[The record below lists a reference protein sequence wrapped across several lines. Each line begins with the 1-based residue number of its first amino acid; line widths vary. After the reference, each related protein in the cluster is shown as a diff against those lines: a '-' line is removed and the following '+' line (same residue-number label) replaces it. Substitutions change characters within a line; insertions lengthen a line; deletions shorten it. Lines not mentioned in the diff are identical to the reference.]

1 MSPTTGPE
9 EAPENDLAA
18 HSMISRRPSRI
29 FYGWWLAGV
38 AAVIMA
44 IGIVPVFQGMS
55 VWFVALERQFGW
67 RRADLAFAFSL
78 TRAEGSLSGPVGG
91 FLVDKLGPRRMV
103 LLGGLLLGSGF
114 ILFSYIQSLWQFYL
128 VFILISFGLGL
139 GSWLPMISA
148 INNWFARHRSKAM
161 AIATEGQL
169 LGGIVLIPILSWLV
183 DPDADR
189 LGWRWTAAGLGLFMV
204 LVAFPL
210 SRLIRNHPEEYGQSP
225 DGEPPQESSRP
236 GTTSRRASSYAPEY
250 TLQQALRSRI
260 FWLLAL
266 GHGCTAI
273 VIITISVHLGP
284 MLNIDRGIPLQTVGW
299 VVATYLSVA
308 ALFTLIGGYI
318 GDRLPIRYGLFAFS
332 IIQSFAMVV
341 LIFANDTHTALVF
354 GVLLG
359 IGFGGRVPLT
369 NAVRGVYFGRGAFG
383 QITGF
388 SQLPMNALAFT
399 IPWFAGIMVD
409 VQGSYTIP
417 LILIV
422 GLSIFGAMCFLAAG
436 EPRPPA
442 PARTYARTR
451 PAGEP
456 A

>member
-1 MSPTTGPE
+1 MS
-9 EAPENDLAA
+9 
-18 HSMISRRPSRI
+18 
-29 FYGWWLAGV
+29 
-38 AAVIMA
+38 

-78 TRAEGSLSGPVGG
+78 TRAEGSISGPVGG

-114 ILFSYIQSLWQFYL
+114 VLFSYIQNLWQFYL
-128 VFILISFGLGL
+128 FFILISFGLGL
-139 GSWLPMISA
+139 GTWLPMIA
-148 INNWFARHRSKAM
+148 TINNWFAKHRSMAM
-161 AIATEGQL
+161 ALATEGQL
-169 LGGIVLIPILSWLV
+169 VGGIILIPILSWLV

-189 LGWRWTAAGLGLFMV
+189 LGWRWTAAGLGTFIF

-225 DGEPPQESSRP
+225 DGEPPKEVSSTRTATGRP
-236 GTTSRRASSYAPEY
+236 SVYAPEY
-250 TLQQALRSRI
+250 TLQQALRSHI

-308 ALFTLIGGYI
+308 ALFTLIGGYV
-318 GDRLPIRYGLFAFS
+318 GDRMPSRYGLFVFS
-332 IIQSFAMVV
+332 IIQSLSMVV
-341 LIFANDTHTALVF
+341 LIFANDAPTALLF

-369 NAVRGVYFGRGAFG
+369 NAVRGVYFGRSAFG

-388 SQLPMNALAFT
+388 SQLPMNFLAFT
-399 IPWFAGIMVD
+399 IPLFAGFMAD

-417 LILIV
+417 LVVIV
-422 GLSIFGAMCFLAAG
+422 GLSIFGSVCFLAAG

-442 PARTYARTR
+442 PSRPYAGSRSAREAS
-451 PAGEP
+451 
-456 A
+456 